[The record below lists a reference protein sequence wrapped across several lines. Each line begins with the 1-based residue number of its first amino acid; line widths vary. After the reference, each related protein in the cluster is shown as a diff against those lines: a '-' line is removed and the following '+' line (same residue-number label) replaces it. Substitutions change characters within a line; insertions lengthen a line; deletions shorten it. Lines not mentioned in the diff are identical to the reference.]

1 MAGLGDWTQQPR
13 FIAFE
18 GGEGS
23 GKSTQ
28 ARMLATALE
37 NAGCDVLLT
46 REPGGTPGAEAIRNL
61 LLDPPGDG
69 WNARSEALLFAAAR
83 SDHVERAIRPA
94 LDRGA
99 WIVCDR
105 FVGSSLA
112 YQGVAGGLGI
122 DDILSLHQFG
132 SGGAMPDLTFL
143 IGVSERTSNQR
154 RAERG
159 GSGDAIENR
168 EAAFHTLVR
177 DGFVSLAETFGE
189 GWVIIDGEGS
199 ADHLHSEII
208 RELQTR

>member
-46 REPGGTPGAEAIRNL
+46 REPGGTPGAEAIRNVL
-61 LLDPPGDG
+61 LEPPGDG

-99 WIVCDR
+99 WVVCDR

-112 YQGVAGGLGI
+112 YQGIAGGLGL
-122 DDILSLHQFG
+122 DDILTLHRFG
-132 SGGAMPDLTFL
+132 SGSTMPDLTFL
-143 IGVSERTSNQR
+143 IDVSERTSNLR
-154 RAERG
+154 RMGRG

-189 GWVIIDGEGS
+189 SWVIIDGEGS